1 MLDIY
6 HPKDALI
13 WTKRDRHKYLEW
25 GWKKNYMNL
34 YLVLFS
40 FIVAIWPGSA
50 YPFHEWNK
58 HFSFSK
64 KASLK
69 ATILGIR
76 MRSTELLLWKN
87 QKYSTLYSMI
97 LYKLDSTADIFWW
110 VFNFFFWTNHF
121 TEEFQSTDSKGFLL
135 A

>member
-13 WTKRDRHKYLEW
+13 WTKRDRHKYMEW
-25 GWKKNYMNL
+25 GWKKIDMNL
-34 YLVLFS
+34 HLVLFS
-40 FIVAIWPGSA
+40 FIADIWRGSA
-50 YPFHEWNK
+50 YPSHEWKK

-69 ATILGIR
+69 AAILGIR

-87 QKYSTLYSMI
+87 QKYWTLYSII
-97 LYKLDSTADIFWW
+97 LYKRDSTADIFWW
-110 VFNFFFWTNHF
+110 IYNFFWTNHF
-121 TEEFQSTDSKGFLL
+121 TKGFQSTDSKGFLL